1 MGAFQFGHIDT
12 YARKPKAGQR
22 DSAKSAPARG
32 VSEILGEAA
41 RMTENCPHVT
51 NPLPPVHIAGM
62 TPEELAERVD
72 QLLAERAIEGKRKP
86 RGDVHVLAAAVYS
99 WPEHVDYYDE
109 ARLNEWMADQIT
121 WHAEN
126 VGQVD
131 CVVLHLDE
139 SFPHIHVYTVDPD
152 ARRLVPGWQAKR
164 EALAAG
170 AAGREANKAYRDAM
184 VGWQDRLYE
193 EVGCFHG
200 LDRLGPKRQ
209 RLPRPEWRSAKQE
222 RLDAGDRLRL
232 LRETG
237 KLAERIK
244 RTPPAKPKPPRKV
257 NTETVWRPAIAAAG
271 QPRKSLFGG
280 ELFTREQLEQAV
292 KKAAGLAAS
301 EARADEQQRLEPV
314 LQQAKLVQGAHRATI
329 EAEAKRVEAEK
340 AASEAARALQD
351 ALGMQLGIRTT
362 INALEAEKQASS
374 ALRGEV
380 VKLST
385 DVAELHAQLDAERQR
400 AAALADKVAEYKR
413 PAPKPQRPG
422 SSYEPD

>member
-12 YARKPKAGQR
+12 YARKPKPGQS
-22 DSAKSAPARG
+22 DPARS
-32 VSEILGEAA
+32 VREILGEADRVA
-41 RMTENCPHVT
+41 ENCPHVT

-72 QLLAERAIEGKRKP
+72 ELLAERAIEGKRKP

-209 RLPRPEWRSAKQE
+209 RLPRPEWRAAKQE
-222 RLDAGDRLRL
+222 RLDAADRLRL

-237 KLAERIK
+237 KQAERIK
-244 RTPPAKPKPPRKV
+244 RTPPATPKKPRSV
-257 NTETVWRPAIAAAG
+257 NTEAVWRPAIAAAG
-271 QPRKSLFGG
+271 QPRKSLFSG
-280 ELFTREQLEQAV
+280 EQFTREQLELAV
-292 KKAAGLAAS
+292 KKAAELAAS
-301 EARADEQQRLEPV
+301 EARADEQQRLAPV
-314 LQQAKLVQGAHRATI
+314 LQQAQLVQGAHRATI
-329 EAEAKRVEAEK
+329 EAESKRVEAEK
-340 AASEAARALQD
+340 AASEAARALRD

-362 INALEAEKQASS
+362 IDALEAEKQASS

-380 VKLST
+380 ADLQT
-385 DVAELHAQLDAERQR
+385 QLQAERQR
-400 AAALADKVAEYKR
+400 SEALADKVAEYER

>member
-12 YARKPKAGQR
+12 YARKPKPGQS
-22 DSAKSAPARG
+22 DPARS
-32 VSEILGEAA
+32 VREILGEADRVA
-41 RMTENCPHVT
+41 ENCPHVT

-72 QLLAERAIEGKRKP
+72 ELLAERAIEGKRKP

-209 RLPRPEWRSAKQE
+209 RLPRPEWRAAKQE
-222 RLDAGDRLRL
+222 RLDAADRLRL
-232 LRETG
+232 LRETA
-237 KLAERIK
+237 KQAERIK
-244 RTPPAKPKPPRKV
+244 RTPPAKPKKLRSV
-257 NTETVWRPAIAAAG
+257 NTEAVWRPAIAAAG

-280 ELFTREQLEQAV
+280 GLFTREQLEQAV

-374 ALRGEV
+374 ALRDEV
-380 VKLST
+380 ADLQ
-385 DVAELHAQLDAERQR
+385 AQLDAERQR
-400 AAALADKVAEYKR
+400 SEALADKVAEYER

>member
-12 YARKPKAGQR
+12 YARKPKPGQS
-22 DSAKSAPARG
+22 DPARS
-32 VSEILGEAA
+32 VREILGEADRVA
-41 RMTENCPHVT
+41 ENCPHVT

-72 QLLAERAIEGKRKP
+72 ELLAERAIEGKRKP

-209 RLPRPEWRSAKQE
+209 RLPRPEWRAAKQE
-222 RLDAGDRLRL
+222 RLDAADRLRL
-232 LRETG
+232 LRETA
-237 KLAERIK
+237 KQAERIK
-244 RTPPAKPKPPRKV
+244 RTPPAKPKKLRSV
-257 NTETVWRPAIAAAG
+257 NTEAVWRPAIAAAG

-374 ALRGEV
+374 ALRDEV
-380 VKLST
+380 ADLQ
-385 DVAELHAQLDAERQR
+385 AQLDAERQR
-400 AAALADKVAEYKR
+400 SEALADKVAEYER